1 MAETQAKIGYG
12 TLFKFGDGA
21 SPEVFTT
28 VAEVT
33 NIDGPGLSRSIPEAT
48 HMESPNGYR
57 EYIAG
62 LKDGEEVTLECNF
75 LPHHATQDPSTGIL
89 SLFEDGARTNFQVVW
104 PQFSPD
110 VTWQFA
116 GVVTAFQPSTPVDDR
131 ITISVTIKITGQ
143 PDFTGGA

>member
-1 MAETQAKIGYG
+1 MSQTQAIIGFG

-33 NIDGPGLSRSIPEAT
+33 NIDGPGLSRAIPEAT

-57 EYIAG
+57 EYIGG

-75 LPHHATQDPSTGIL
+75 LPGNATQDPDDGIL
-89 SLFEDGARTNFQVVW
+89 SLFESGIRTNFQIVW
-104 PQFSPD
+104 PFSPT

-116 GVVTAFQPSTPVDDR
+116 GVVTGFQPTTPVDDK
-131 ITISVTIKITGQ
+131 ITISVTIKVTGQ